1 MVYTIEEISDRLEIH
16 DLYARY
22 VHAVDDKDFPPL
34 ESIFLPSTTF
44 DWSGSGGMV
53 TTWEDA
59 KQGDFM
65 TGKLFPY
72 VFHICTNIVID
83 FDADK
88 NGATVRSKTV
98 HPTGLEGINEDLK
111 KPLLFQVQGVYVDR
125 LERKAE
131 GWRITKRVWRNF
143 WATGPLD
150 LVDGIPAML
159 KLAGKALPGT

>member
-16 DLYARY
+16 DLFARY

-44 DWSGSGGMV
+44 DWSASGGVV

-59 KQGDFM
+59 KNGDFM

-83 FDADK
+83 FDTDK

-98 HPTGLEGINEDLK
+98 HPTGLEGLDG
-111 KPLLFQVQGVYVDR
+111 PLLFQVQGVYVDR
-125 LERKAE
+125 LKRTAE
-131 GWRITKRVWRNF
+131 GWRITERVWRDF
-143 WATGPLD
+143 WATGPLG
-150 LVDGIPAML
+150 LVDGIQGML
-159 KLAGKALPGT
+159 KLAGKTLPGM